1 MAQIAQQDNLII
13 EITGA
18 LAAMNETTKQ
28 KLIDC
33 IKVGTITD
41 VIVVSKEAANKVI
54 NHGKVLGYMVDTT
67 AAESPK
73 YSVTIMDV
81 NTDTPK
87 TVELN

>member
-18 LAAMNETTKQ
+18 LAEMDETTKQ

-41 VIVVSKEAANKVI
+41 VIIVSTEAANKV
-54 NHGKVLGYMVDTT
+54 NYGKVLAYGVDTT
-67 AAESPK
+67 AAGSPK
-73 YSVTIMDV
+73 YSIELVDV
-81 NTDTPK
+81 NAGNLVK
-87 TVELN
+87 ILLN

>member
-13 EITGA
+13 EITGD

-41 VIVVSKEAANKVI
+41 VIVVSTEAANKV

-73 YSVTIMDV
+73 YSVAIMEV
-81 NTDTPK
+81 NSGK
-87 TVELN
+87 LVKVLLN

>member
-18 LAAMNETTKQ
+18 LEAMDATTKQ

-41 VIVVSKEAANKVI
+41 VIVVSTEEANKV

-81 NTDTPK
+81 NSCMPK

>member
-18 LAAMNETTKQ
+18 IAMMDATTKQ

-41 VIVVSKEAANKVI
+41 VIVVSTETANKV
-54 NHGKVLGYMVDTT
+54 NHGRVLGYMVDTT
-67 AAESPK
+67 TVDTPK
-73 YSVTIMDV
+73 YSIAIMDV
-81 NTDTPK
+81 NTGMSG
-87 TVELN
+87 VVALN

>member
-13 EITGA
+13 ETTGA
-18 LAAMNETTKQ
+18 LAAMDETTKQ

-33 IKVGTITD
+33 IKMGTITD
-41 VIVVSKEAANKVI
+41 VIVISTETANKV

-73 YSVTIMDV
+73 YSVEFMEVDSGKPVKIL
-81 NTDTPK
+81 
-87 TVELN
+87 LN

>member
-18 LAAMNETTKQ
+18 LAAMDETTKQ

-33 IKVGTITD
+33 IKMGTITD
-41 VIVVSKEAANKVI
+41 VIVVSTEAANKV

-73 YSVTIMDV
+73 YSVELIDV
-81 NTDTPK
+81 NGGK
-87 TVELN
+87 LVKVLLN

>member
-18 LAAMNETTKQ
+18 LSAMDETTKQ

-41 VIVVSKEAANKVI
+41 VIVISTEAAKKV
-54 NHGKVLGYMVDTT
+54 NTGKVLGYMVDTT

-73 YSVTIMDV
+73 YSVAIMDV
-81 NTDTPK
+81 NTGKP
-87 TVELN
+87 VAVGLN

>member
-18 LAAMNETTKQ
+18 LAEMNETTKQ

-33 IKVGTITD
+33 IKMETITD
-41 VIVVSKEAANKVI
+41 VILVSTEAENKV
-54 NHGKVLGYMVDTT
+54 NYGKVLSYMVDTT

-73 YSVTIMDV
+73 YSIELVEV
-81 NTDTPK
+81 NAGK
-87 TVELN
+87 LVKVILN

>member
-13 EITGA
+13 EITGD
-18 LAAMNETTKQ
+18 LDAMDETTKQ

-41 VIVVSKEAANKVI
+41 VIVVSTEATNKV

-73 YSVTIMDV
+73 YSVAIMEV
-81 NTDTPK
+81 NSGK
-87 TVELN
+87 LVKVLLN

>member
-18 LAAMNETTKQ
+18 LAEMDETTKQ

-41 VIVVSKEAANKVI
+41 VIVVSTEAANKV

-73 YSVTIMDV
+73 YSIELIDV
-81 NTDTPK
+81 NGGK
-87 TVELN
+87 LVKVLLN

>member
-18 LAAMNETTKQ
+18 LAEMDETTKQ

-33 IKVGTITD
+33 IKAGTITD
-41 VIVVSKEAANKVI
+41 VIVVSTEAANKV
-54 NHGKVLGYMVDTT
+54 NHGKVLGYRVDTT

-73 YSVTIMDV
+73 YSVEIMEV
-81 NTDTPK
+81 NAGK
-87 TVELN
+87 LVKVLLN

>member
-18 LAAMNETTKQ
+18 LAAMDETIKQ

-41 VIVVSKEAANKVI
+41 VIVVSTEAANKV

-73 YSVTIMDV
+73 YSVEIMEV
-81 NTDTPK
+81 NAGK
-87 TVELN
+87 LVQVLLN

>member
-18 LAAMNETTKQ
+18 LDAMDETTKQ

-41 VIVVSKEAANKVI
+41 VIVVSKEAANKV

-67 AAESPK
+67 AAESPT
-73 YSVTIMDV
+73 YSVAIMEV
-81 NTDTPK
+81 NASMPVK
-87 TVELN
+87 VRLN

>member
-18 LAAMNETTKQ
+18 LAEMGETTKQ

-41 VIVVSKEAANKVI
+41 VIVVSTEAAKKV
-54 NHGKVLGYMVDTT
+54 NYSKVLGYRVDTT
-67 AAESPK
+67 AEESPK
-73 YSVTIMDV
+73 YSIELIDV
-81 NTDTPK
+81 NGGK
-87 TVELN
+87 LVKILLN

>member
-18 LAAMNETTKQ
+18 LAAMDKTTKQ
-28 KLIDC
+28 KLVDC
-33 IKVGTITD
+33 IKAGTITD
-41 VIVVSKEAANKVI
+41 VIVVSTEAANKV
-54 NHGKVLGYMVDTT
+54 NHGKVLGCMVDTT

-73 YSVTIMDV
+73 YSVAIMDV
-81 NTDTPK
+81 NTGTPK

>member
-18 LAAMNETTKQ
+18 LAAMDETTKQ

-41 VIVVSKEAANKVI
+41 VIVVSKEAANKV
-54 NHGKVLGYMVDTT
+54 NHGKVLGYSVDTT

-73 YSVTIMDV
+73 YSVEIMEV
-81 NTDTPK
+81 NSDKPVK
-87 TVELN
+87 VLLN

>member
-18 LAAMNETTKQ
+18 LAEMNETTKQ

-33 IKVGTITD
+33 IKMGTITD
-41 VIVVSKEAANKVI
+41 VILVSTEAENKV
-54 NHGKVLGYMVDTT
+54 NHGKVLSYMVDTT

-73 YSVTIMDV
+73 YSIELVEV
-81 NTDTPK
+81 NAGK
-87 TVELN
+87 LVKVILN

>member
-18 LAAMNETTKQ
+18 LAEMDETTKQ

-41 VIVVSKEAANKVI
+41 VIVISTEAVNEV
-54 NHGKVLGYMVDTT
+54 NHGKVLGYRIDTT

-73 YSVTIMDV
+73 YSVVIMEV
-81 NTDTPK
+81 NTCK
-87 TVELN
+87 LVKVLLN

>member
-18 LAAMNETTKQ
+18 LSAMNETTKQ

-33 IKVGTITD
+33 IKMGTITD
-41 VIVVSKEAANKVI
+41 VILVSTEAEKKV
-54 NHGKVLGYMVDTT
+54 NYGKVLAYMVDTT

-73 YSVTIMDV
+73 YSVAIMDV
-81 NTDTPK
+81 NTGTPK

>member
-18 LAAMNETTKQ
+18 LAEMNETTKQ

-41 VIVVSKEAANKVI
+41 VIVVSTEAANKV
-54 NHGKVLGYMVDTT
+54 NYSKVLGYRVDTT

-73 YSVTIMDV
+73 YSIELIDV
-81 NTDTPK
+81 NGGK
-87 TVELN
+87 LVKILLN

>member
-18 LAAMNETTKQ
+18 LAAMDATTKQ

-41 VIVVSKEAANKVI
+41 VIVVSTEAPNKL
-54 NHGKVLGYMVDTT
+54 NYSKVLGYMVDST
-67 AAESPK
+67 AAESTK
-73 YSVTIMDV
+73 YAVEFIDV
-81 NTDTPK
+81 NYGK
-87 TVELN
+87 LVKILLN

>member
-13 EITGA
+13 EITGVID
-18 LAAMNETTKQ
+18 AMDETTKQ

-41 VIVVSKEAANKVI
+41 VIVVSTQAANKV
-54 NHGKVLGYMVDTT
+54 NYGKVLGYMVDTT

-73 YSVTIMDV
+73 YSVGIMDV
-81 NTDTPK
+81 NTGTTK
-87 TVELN
+87 MVKLN

>member
-18 LAAMNETTKQ
+18 LAAMDGTTKQ

-41 VIVVSKEAANKVI
+41 VIVVSTEVENKV
-54 NHGKVLGYMVDTT
+54 NHGKVLGYMVYTT
-67 AAESPK
+67 AEESTR
-73 YSVTIMDV
+73 YSVAIMDV
-81 NTDTPK
+81 NTGMPK